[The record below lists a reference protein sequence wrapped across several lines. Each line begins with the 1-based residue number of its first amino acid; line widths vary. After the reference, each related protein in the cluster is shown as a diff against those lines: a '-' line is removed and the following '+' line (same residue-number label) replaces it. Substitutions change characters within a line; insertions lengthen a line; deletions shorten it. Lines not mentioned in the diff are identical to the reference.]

1 MKSGTKVLVVDDEKR
16 ICHNV
21 KKILS
26 KNNFEVTEAL
36 NAADALDKMAKES
49 FSLLISDIVMPDMN
63 GLELL
68 KLVKNE
74 WPLTKAVMMTA
85 YASTETAV
93 KAIRLGALDY
103 IPKPFTPDELRT
115 TIDRALSDELVE
127 CKTPPEEKDSI
138 NIIDVDI
145 PFDQDEV
152 AKYTGK
158 EYAKTIGPSDIP
170 VIEVKMP
177 EPLENFCE
185 MGKMVCDIF
194 KKLGTTCKV
203 GVKKSVCPQKKSKK
217 GQKAKKGKTA
227 KGPDVKTLIGIDM
240 PFSYKEIVS
249 VTGPEYVDTLQSE
262 GAVFIPYETLKQNVN
277 EMLARDNKNIDVD
290 IPFDQDEVAKYTGDA
305 YAKTIGPSD
314 MPVIEVKV
322 PEPLEN
328 FCEMGNMVCDIFK
341 KLGTTC
347 KVGVKKSLCPQKSNG
362 KKAKKGKTAKGPD
375 VRTLIGIDMP
385 FDYTEVAA
393 VTSPEYVRNLHH
405 SEVIIRPYE
414 ELKKEFTRQT
424 KQKSEQS
431 KVSYELM
438 KEPVHK
444 NILVIDDEVSVNNN
458 IRKILNKKGYH
469 VDQAVTKSEALEKI
483 HSASYH
489 LILLDLRI
497 PEVKGLELLKSIH
510 DHRPEAKVIIITGYA
525 SIETAVETARMGAV
539 DYLNKPFTPNEIR
552 HATENALRF
561 AA

>member
-1 MKSGTKVLVVDDEKR
+1 MKSGTKILVVDDEKR

-36 NAADALDKMAKES
+36 NAKDALDKMAKES

-85 YASTETAV
+85 YASTDTAV

-115 TIDRALSDELVE
+115 TIDRALNDELVE
-127 CKTPPEEKDSI
+127 CKTPIKEKDAI

-158 EYAKTIGPSDIP
+158 EYAKKIGPSDLPVIEVKMPEPLENFCDVGNMVCDIFKKIGATCKVGVKKSVCPQKKAKKGKTAKGPDVKTLVGIDMPFSYHEVVSVTGPEYVDTIYGEGAVFVPYETLKQNVSKMLKKEKHTIDVDMPFDREEVAKYTGDAYTKTIGPSDMP

-185 MGKMVCDIF
+185 
-194 KKLGTTCKV
+194 T
-203 GVKKSVCPQKKSKK
+203 
-217 GQKAKKGKTA
+217 
-227 KGPDVKTLIGIDM
+227 
-240 PFSYKEIVS
+240 
-249 VTGPEYVDTLQSE
+249 
-262 GAVFIPYETLKQNVN
+262 
-277 EMLARDNKNIDVD
+277 
-290 IPFDQDEVAKYTGDA
+290 
-305 YAKTIGPSD
+305 
-314 MPVIEVKV
+314 
-322 PEPLEN
+322 
-328 FCEMGNMVCDIFK
+328 GNMVCDIFK
-341 KLGTTC
+341 KLGATC
-347 KVGVKKSLCPQKSNG
+347 KVGTKKGVCPQK
-362 KKAKKGKTAKGPD
+362 KKAKKGKAAKGPD
-375 VRTLIGIDMP
+375 VMTLIGIDMP
-385 FDYTEVAA
+385 FDYNEVAA
-393 VTSPEYVRNLHH
+393 VTGAEYINHLHH
-405 SEVIIRPYE
+405 DGVIMRPYE
-414 ELKKEFTRQT
+414 ELKKEFGEKI
-424 KQKSEQS
+424 KQQSERP
-431 KVSYELM
+431 KITHELM
-438 KEPVHK
+438 EKVVHG

-458 IRKILNKKGYH
+458 IRKILTKKGFH
-469 VDQAVTKSEALEKI
+469 VDQAVTKSEALDKI
-483 HSASYH
+483 NTGSHQ
-489 LILLDLRI
+489 LILLDLKI
-497 PEVKGLELLKSIH
+497 PEVKGLELLKAIY

-552 HATENALRF
+552 TATENALRF